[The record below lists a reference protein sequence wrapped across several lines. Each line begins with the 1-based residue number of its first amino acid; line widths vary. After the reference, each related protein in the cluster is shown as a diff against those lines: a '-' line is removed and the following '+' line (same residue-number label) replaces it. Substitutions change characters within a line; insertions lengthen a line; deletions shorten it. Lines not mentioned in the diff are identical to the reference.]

1 MSILAIIEE
10 ARASNDPARLA
21 AVMPYA
27 GWLGMAPEC
36 TTGELLTRLRYDE
49 KNIGNPVLPA
59 IHGGVIGALLETAAI
74 FHMLWIG
81 ETVAVPKIITI
92 TVDFLRSARPV
103 DTLARATLTK
113 QGRRV
118 ANVAVE
124 AWQDDR
130 SKPVASARMHFLLA
144 SQVAQ
149 TAMPKPRTKPAQ
161 EPRAE

>member
-1 MSILAIIEE
+1 MSLVSIIAA
-10 ARASNDPARLA
+10 ARAADDPSMLA
-21 AVMPYA
+21 EAMPYA
-27 GWLGMAPEC
+27 TWLGLEPENA
-36 TTGELLTRLRYDE
+36 TGEFLTRLRHDP

-81 ETVAVPKIITI
+81 ETVAVPKIVTI
-92 TVDFLRSARPV
+92 TVDFMRSARPV

-113 QGRRV
+113 QGRRI
-118 ANVAVE
+118 ANVAVD

-144 SQVAQ
+144 GPGQSRASPSGPTPSKE
-149 TAMPKPRTKPAQ
+149 TA
-161 EPRAE
+161 